1 MILLSTSGSIVVFIA
16 IVLVLA
22 LVVTFL
28 LRGAIIDIRDHNL
41 QKYLTFSDVIPR
53 TAFLRLVKKNM
64 ERSQHVPTFSIVYI
78 AVDRMH
84 DLESSLNQKII
95 INIFQT
101 MIEKI
106 RETFSSETVIGAI
119 QKGEFYLYVSDE
131 YDYDEVMQTT
141 YALFEKLSKPFEISS
156 QTNILVNI
164 SMAVAFYPIHGE
176 STGEMIK
183 VLNTIMRDIRNSGGA
198 SVRTLQSDTSN
209 VTKSDYLDYYYELKV
224 AIAENQFEFY
234 YQPAVDY
241 NTNKVVSLSL
251 FLRWNQPRVGVLPAA
266 KFTKILEQSGN
277 IYFVGLHGLELMCQH
292 YKFLAEKFE
301 NDDLM
306 LKLIVSGREFS
317 NKNLV
322 KDFSKILKKYNAD
335 PSKFILDVQISE
347 LLLDP
352 KDPISV
358 RIGQLKNLGFKIA
371 TDVYAVNLFDLEKIV
386 GSKADILRLP
396 RSFLER
402 QDNHACD
409 LYFNFFKEKMVT
421 DHVTIVGEQVEDE
434 SEREYYQKNNINIIQ
449 GNLIGKPMPITQIEN
464 WMNDFTGRS
473 SVVEETPVV
482 EEEPKEIE
490 EDILEPETS
499 TEAEPEVINETESL
513 EEMVEDEILEEET
526 LEESAIPEEP
536 QDLSQMTVAELKEL
550 AKERGLTGY
559 SALRK
564 GELIALL
571 EAETS

>member
-234 YQPAVDY
+234 YQPAVDFK
-241 NTNKVVSLSL
+241 TNQIVQLSL
-251 FLRWNQPRVGVLPAA
+251 YLRWNQPKFGVLPASR
-266 KFTKILEQSGN
+266 FYRILEQSGN
-277 IYFVGLHGLELMCQH
+277 VYFIGLHGLEMMCQQ
-292 YKFLAEKFE
+292 YDILKEKFE
-301 NDDLM
+301 NQDLL
-306 LKLIVSGREFS
+306 LKLIISGREFF

-322 KDFSKILKKYNAD
+322 KDFTKILKRYDVD
-335 PSKFILDVQISE
+335 PTHFVLDVPVSI

-352 KDPISV
+352 KDPISSRV
-358 RIGQLKNLGFKIA
+358 DQLKKLGFKFA
-371 TDVYAVNLFDLEKIV
+371 TDIYAVNFFDLEKVIHT
-386 GSKADILRLP
+386 KADILTLP
-396 RSFLER
+396 RTFLEK
-402 QDNHACD
+402 QENHAID
-409 LYFNFFKEKMVT
+409 VYFEFFNEKRKTLDFM
-421 DHVTIVGEQVEDE
+421 IIGEQVETE
-434 SEREYYQKNNINIIQ
+434 GEKRFYQKQDINIIQ
-449 GNLIGKPMPITQIEN
+449 GNLIAKPMSIEKVGE
-464 WMNDFTGRS
+464 WMDAFTS
-473 SVVEETPVV
+473 SFRPAPTEVVKPEAVKIEEVRVETVV
-482 EEEPKEIE
+482 PETEPNVEVEVLEEPIIEPVLEVAQEI
-490 EDILEPETS
+490 
-499 TEAEPEVINETESL
+499 
-513 EEMVEDEILEEET
+513 
-526 LEESAIPEEP
+526 
-536 QDLSQMTVAELKEL
+536 DLSAMTVAELKAL
-550 AKERGLTGY
+550 AKDRGLTGY
-559 SALRK
+559 SSLKKA
-564 GELIALL
+564 ELVDLL
-571 EAETS
+571 QQKD